1 MRFRML
7 IAGVLVHITTATAL
21 SQTPMSTEF
30 SYQGKL
36 TESGSAVSGTADFGF
51 RLWNA
56 AAGGAEVT
64 TAVTVLGVPVEEG
77 LFTVQLDF
85 GAAAFNG
92 EARWL
97 EIGVRMPAGV
107 GAYTPLSPRQPL
119 SATPYAIQTRGIH
132 TDSNLNV
139 GINETTPLSTLHV
152 RGSGN
157 LNFLDPGD
165 LSTDQVVI
173 EGGQA
178 WLGLYSDNVGAPAS
192 GISLSEID
200 NTTGAL
206 TKWSLVQRT
215 SGNGGDF
222 SITYGSD
229 PAGNA
234 NARFFQIKP
243 TGDVGIGIN
252 VPSARLHVKAIGNE
266 DNVVPP
272 SFRAVSEY
280 PLQAGGTSTEY
291 IEFKGTDIN
300 AIKDG
305 ANTTMALQQSG
316 GQVRIGSMNI
326 ALDSP
331 KLTVSRNTSLI
342 TNSNLAFEEVLI
354 HDTGN
359 AWLGLYS
366 DSIGNVGSGIT
377 FAEYDLVSQH
387 KWAMYARTTDN
398 VGDFVITYGTDANPT
413 ANEKMLQIDRDGTTK
428 VKVLEILGADVAERF
443 PCSESVEPGQVVMID
458 ASNPGKLCLA
468 RGAYNRC
475 VAGVVSGAGN
485 LPVGAILGNLP
496 ESAGAPAIALSGR
509 VWVQCDAT
517 ERAIQPGDLITTAD
531 RAGHAMA
538 VGDFSRATGATIG
551 KAMTALEQ
559 GKSGLVLVLINL
571 Q

>member
-139 GINETTPLSTLHV
+139 GINETSPLSTLHV